1 MQQLPGAFSCSSWH
15 EERGR
20 GQTSALPQ
28 HGAEEGVLSPLLVGE
43 DGCGGWGQRVTVPR
57 GTATRWLVLLIPS
70 GPPGAGKQSERE
82 REKKHARTPLPP
94 SQPN

>member
-1 MQQLPGAFSCSSWH
+1 MQQLPGVFSCSSWH
-15 EERGR
+15 EERDR
-20 GQTSALPQ
+20 GQISALPQ

-43 DGCGGWGQRVTVPR
+43 DGCGGWGQQVTVPR